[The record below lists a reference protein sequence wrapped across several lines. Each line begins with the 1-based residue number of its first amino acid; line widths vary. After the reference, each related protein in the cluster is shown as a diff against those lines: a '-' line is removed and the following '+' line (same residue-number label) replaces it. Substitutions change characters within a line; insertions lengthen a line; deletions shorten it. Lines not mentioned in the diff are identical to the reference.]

1 MESQDSVPLQSDDVQ
16 RGSPENRSTRRLHT
30 GQQLVNRMPS
40 NPKIAVFESTQE
52 RFEVPLR
59 PDLRSTYPVGG
70 GPGSSFQQQPNP
82 NVCQTSYV
90 RRARN
95 ASDDRT
101 GVGVRRRKKQRS
113 SHHSSK
119 ENNSAPDNSRRLTD
133 YFLAQDDAEAPP
145 RPKACAKTSQILNIR
160 CNPSDVIFTIQLLN
174 PDQYEAVEALGFG
187 PLLRMEIDAV
197 ESRELLAWLMDRVSP
212 VDMIIRIGPG
222 KVLPITPESISMVL
236 GLPIGGSRLHSS
248 PLTEVSQF
256 RKQLITELNQ
266 ELLTADDPIHIS
278 NLQEEILKGRVD
290 SLFMSCFFMIVFNSF
305 LFPKISSNI
314 DSSDINKV
322 MHPELFSAVDL
333 SQAVFNDLHS
343 AVRNWH
349 GRDRNQLIHPI
360 FGCAVFLIVL
370 YLDNLQHTSSPTD
383 WISTPRVRFYGKDT
397 VHRLTVA
404 DRVHRRDGFKI
415 RSSTCYDA
423 VDVRNVGFDDMTDV
437 PTFHLP
443 RMRDLLSR
451 PLGCLTGRPLQAF
464 LGFFE
469 QFDQTLSEN
478 TRAIQASLCNIAK
491 APYRLAENCGPVL
504 EELIA
509 AQSSSPDPN
518 VIGETSRRNNSV
530 IEEDIVDAH
539 NVFEDG
545 TSGVFKAPSPSFRDD
560 VSRDGP
566 GQNSSTRGI
575 GQSHEQPV
583 ADPSSHFGI
592 RPPTR
597 KPQTESVPQDSAF
610 MSRLNEA
617 HFTSDEATLEADPS
631 DTDIASATFYLTD
644 QRTGKRMTRKPA
656 RYCSPFKAG
665 IMSRPPPNADAA
677 MSLLATPVR

>member
-133 YFLAQDDAEAPP
+133 YFL
-145 RPKACAKTSQILNIR
+145 
-160 CNPSDVIFTIQLLN
+160 
-174 PDQYEAVEALGFG
+174 
-187 PLLRMEIDAV
+187 
-197 ESRELLAWLMDRVSP
+197 
-212 VDMIIRIGPG
+212 
-222 KVLPITPESISMVL
+222 
-236 GLPIGGSRLHSS
+236 
-248 PLTEVSQF
+248 
-256 RKQLITELNQ
+256 
-266 ELLTADDPIHIS
+266 
-278 NLQEEILKGRVD
+278 
-290 SLFMSCFFMIVFNSF
+290 
-305 LFPKISSNI
+305 
-314 DSSDINKV
+314 
-322 MHPELFSAVDL
+322 
-333 SQAVFNDLHS
+333 
-343 AVRNWH
+343 
-349 GRDRNQLIHPI
+349 
-360 FGCAVFLIVL
+360 
-370 YLDNLQHTSSPTD
+370 
-383 WISTPRVRFYGKDT
+383 
-397 VHRLTVA
+397 
-404 DRVHRRDGFKI
+404 FKI

-437 PTFHLP
+437 PMFHLP

-491 APYRLAENCGPVL
+491 APYRLAEKCGPVL

-539 NVFEDG
+539 N
-545 TSGVFKAPSPSFRDD
+545 
-560 VSRDGP
+560 
-566 GQNSSTRGI
+566 GI

-583 ADPSSHFGI
+583 AVS
-592 RPPTR
+592 
-597 KPQTESVPQDSAF
+597 
-610 MSRLNEA
+610 LN
-617 HFTSDEATLEADPS
+617 DYD
-631 DTDIASATFYLTD
+631 
-644 QRTGKRMTRKPA
+644 
-656 RYCSPFKAG
+656 
-665 IMSRPPPNADAA
+665 
-677 MSLLATPVR
+677 